1 MISSSSQIS
10 PRRVSFRPDSGELTH
25 SLPRFAPT
33 GGAQVTSTLAGSRQF
48 PSVCSRPFRR
58 MLLVCQTN
66 RYAQLALGLDETQA
80 AADKL
85 GVGGDGRLANGPRR
99 TCAACVTLR
108 MDSIHF
114 PRQRDVPPRCHKH
127 ERKSTPETGRRSRGR
142 RVWDLPL
149 RRPGMTTLICAV
161 VPDWLT
167 ERCLSSSVRLQVS

>member
-1 MISSSSQIS
+1 MGHKS
-10 PRRVSFRPDSGELTH
+10 PPRSPGLASFLVSVRGLSEICRSYAKP
-25 SLPRFAPT
+25 
-33 GGAQVTSTLAGSRQF
+33 
-48 PSVCSRPFRR
+48 
-58 MLLVCQTN
+58 N

-149 RRPGMTTLICAV
+149 SPPGMTTLICAV